1 MALRSLFV
9 DFNSYFA
16 SVEQHLRPELRGKP
30 VAVVPVKAE
39 TTCCI
44 AASHEARKFGIK
56 TGTRVSDARHMCPGL
71 QIVEARPALYVELHH
86 KLIAAVESCI
96 HVEEVWSIDE
106 MPCELTGRLQK
117 REKACELAL
126 KIKKTIAGDVGSELR
141 CSVGIAPNSFLAKTA
156 SDMQKP
162 DGLVVIEQQD
172 LPQCLHRL
180 KCSSNAVSLKKS
192 YCYC

>member
-71 QIVEARPALYVELHH
+71 QIIEARPELYVKCHH
-86 KLIAAVESCI
+86 DLVDAVESCI
-96 HVEEVWSIDE
+96 HVGEVWSIDE
-106 MPCELTGRLQK
+106 MVCELTGRLQQ
-117 REKACELAL
+117 RDNACELAL
-126 KIKKTIAGDVGSELR
+126 KIKKTIASKVGAELR
-141 CSVGIAPNSFLAKTA
+141 CSIASPRILSWRRPPPTCRSPMA
-156 SDMQKP
+156 S
-162 DGLVVIEQQD
+162 
-172 LPQCLHRL
+172 
-180 KCSSNAVSLKKS
+180 S
-192 YCYC
+192 